1 MAGTIRKP
9 CLGAVSRPRQRTQLA
24 LEIKPDSDLLAR
36 LKAAAAAQRRTVTSL
51 ALEWI
56 EAGLDGRI
64 PDPTQQGLTS
74 QLQALADR
82 VAVLEAALQPRQRR
96 AKPAPPATV
105 SDAAGAIE
113 TAELAQQLGIARKAL
128 NARIQRRGGG
138 RIGLE
143 IDNWRIVGTIAL
155 AGGKRWLWKPIA

>member
-1 MAGTIRKP
+1 M
-9 CLGAVSRPRQRTQLA
+9 SRPRKRTQLA
-24 LEIKPDSDLLAR
+24 LELPDPALLTR

-56 EAGLDGRI
+56 EAGLGGRI
-64 PDPTQQGLTS
+64 PDPTQQGLAD

-82 VAVLEAALQPRQRR
+82 VAVLEAALPPRRR
-96 AKPAPPATV
+96 KAKPVRTSAKPAPLATV
-105 SDAAGAIE
+105 SAAAGAIE
-113 TAELAQQLGIARKAL
+113 TAELARRLGINRKAL

-155 AGGKRWLWKPIA
+155 AGGKRWLWEQIA